1 MSFCHIEI
9 TQFQTHKPIKI
20 YVSTHSHNTAMCRS
34 NLLKINS
41 IWHFFPTWCSS
52 ILKCTEG
59 KLTKNISKIKLKI
72 RKKHSHPNGEVW
84 NRHWW
89 NVHITLTYSI
99 HFNLAFR
106 KCVKRIFGW
115 NHECISIEIEMEVE
129 WEISCLLDISLRLS
143 STLYNVQNMVNNF
156 PTLFQLTSTWLSLNE
171 MTVPFCYIK
180 HFVAI
185 RMEKR

>member
-1 MSFCHIEI
+1 MSFEFVENQLHMTLFPDLMLKHPQMHGREA
-9 TQFQTHKPIKI
+9 HKE
-20 YVSTHSHNTAMCRS
+20 Y
-34 NLLKINS
+34 LKNKVEDPKKS
-41 IWHFFPTWCSS
+41 IRTRMA
-52 ILKCTEG
+52 KCG
-59 KLTKNISKIKLKI
+59 
-72 RKKHSHPNGEVW
+72 